1 MNVLVRRNR
10 LGQSKFENEVKV
22 QYFDG
27 FNKGIV
33 SVETKLGADSVIIKS
48 HVLIKYKLL
57 GEMKFNLIWLMIP
70 KAQIS
75 CKEL

>member
-27 FNKGIV
+27 FNKGYGESRDQIV
-33 SVETKLGADSVIIKS
+33 G
-48 HVLIKYKLL
+48 
-57 GEMKFNLIWLMIP
+57 
-70 KAQIS
+70 
-75 CKEL
+75 

>member
-27 FNKGIV
+27 FNKG
-33 SVETKLGADSVIIKS
+33 DSECRVIIE
-48 HVLIKYKLL
+48 KLNFQYEGYYREYEGSIDKQMVVHGGRESTL
-57 GEMKFNLIWLMIP
+57 YLRQLW
-70 KAQIS
+70 A
-75 CKEL
+75 